1 MKNKQAQQTM
11 IDTLDIMICHA
22 DKGASGF
29 WIDDGEGCGNPAIFP
44 EFEDGLK
51 HGRLVQKEHYLCPWN
66 TAVMYGSGHGNIHTG
81 CYYSCSIKQA
91 QYLSSQELKKV
102 LCRFKDRLENGS
114 YDDLDA
120 LTPLLTTREI
130 DLIKKRIRA
139 EQVREEQEEKQQ
151 KDDRLKKA
159 AALIAK
165 YPEEEA
171 CLALY
176 YGENEFVRR
185 KNGLIFF
192 YPDSQ
197 KDVIGAKHLS
207 YDEYLDVQFASL
219 KQSSHSYR
227 SGFARGFFS
236 CLLGFKGQIEKIN
249 AKHVC
254 FKRIFISGMYQDG
267 SMFDAKED
275 HVWMDKSGFESF
287 SVGDNVSF
295 GAEVYRYIKT
305 GNGKSIGYGLHHPM
319 DIQKIEEYQLP
330 SDNDILQKEIEQ
342 MICDLCFL
350 GKYCNGAYCMMDQK
364 RKRALRQQIFR
375 MVKEEHSAEEEAK

>member
-11 IDTLDIMICHA
+11 IDALDIMICHA

-151 KDDRLKKA
+151 KDDRLKREQSTNLIRLLLRFCLSPYLEKRSAEA
-159 AALIAK
+159 AAPI
-165 YPEEEA
+165 
-171 CLALY
+171 
-176 YGENEFVRR
+176 
-185 KNGLIFF
+185 
-192 YPDSQ
+192 
-197 KDVIGAKHLS
+197 
-207 YDEYLDVQFASL
+207 
-219 KQSSHSYR
+219 
-227 SGFARGFFS
+227 
-236 CLLGFKGQIEKIN
+236 
-249 AKHVC
+249 
-254 FKRIFISGMYQDG
+254 
-267 SMFDAKED
+267 
-275 HVWMDKSGFESF
+275 
-287 SVGDNVSF
+287 
-295 GAEVYRYIKT
+295 T
-305 GNGKSIGYGLHHPM
+305 T
-319 DIQKIEEYQLP
+319 P
-330 SDNDILQKEIEQ
+330 STTN
-342 MICDLCFL
+342 
-350 GKYCNGAYCMMDQK
+350 CMT
-364 RKRALRQQIFR
+364 AP
-375 MVKEEHSAEEEAK
+375 VTW